1 MKLFLHKMLLGIFL
15 LAAQLT
21 FAQSNQIS
29 GTVSDESGEPLLGVS
44 VLIKGSTTGTQ
55 TDINGKYSLV
65 ASSGNVIVFSY
76 LGLKDQE
83 VTVAEETTIN
93 VTLVEDAESLGQVVI
108 VAQGVKA
115 KPRSLTYSVQT
126 VTSDELDRSKETNV
140 VNALSAKAAGVQ
152 VTASSGSVG
161 ASANIRIRGNSSI
174 LGNNGPLFIVDGVPI
189 DNSSTSEDPSDPG
202 NSPLSGTDFSNR
214 AVDLNSADIETVTV
228 LKGLSAQALY
238 GIRAANGVILIT
250 TKKGRSG
257 KTKVSITSNTSFSQ
271 YNKVPTLQRKYSQG
285 GVVGGVLTYRGPE
298 TFEGDSWGPA
308 ISTLEF
314 DGATDYPFDSNGR
327 LVPVGTGN
335 GQAANAYDHYDFFKT
350 GVLQENNF
358 SVSGGSEKVQ
368 FRGNI
373 GRLTQTGISPN
384 EEFDRNTFRADIN
397 AQLDDKFDLE
407 LSGQY
412 SESGGNRVQ
421 RGSNISGIMLGLIR
435 STPTF
440 DNGNGLTGQDA
451 ADNQSSYF
459 YDIAGQELPGQ
470 RSYRDGIYNNPYFTV
485 AQNKNLDDVSRFI
498 GKMALSYKI
507 NDENT
512 LKGSLSVDKY
522 TDVRKSGFN
531 LIDASFGEGRV
542 LNDNISNQD
551 LNWNLILTGSKQIS
565 EDLGVSYLAGYDGYR
580 TRFSR
585 RSVIGDGL
593 TIPSFFDISNA
604 GSINAFESGEYGK
617 TLIGAFVQGTFNYK
631 DLIYVTPTFRNDWSS
646 TLPVDNNSFQSY
658 SLGTSFVFTEL
669 MDNEESFL
677 DYGKFRMSYGSV
689 GSDAPLF
696 ATGTVFGGSFIGGD
710 GFIQGTQFP
719 AYDTVSYERSVVA
732 GNPNLKP
739 ESLTEFETGIEL
751 KMLDNRLRVDL
762 AYYSKTSKDVIIP
775 VSVSSGSGF
784 TSKFE
789 NIAEISNKGVE
800 VVLSG
805 TPIRTEDFKWNV
817 DVNWTTYENM
827 VEELAPGVEEITLA
841 GFSSTR
847 STAVAGQPYGAI
859 YGSRFQ
865 RDENG
870 DFLIDADGYPL
881 AEATD
886 GVVGDP
892 TPDWQAGISNTFTY
906 KDLSLSFLIDIR
918 KGGDVWCGTCGIID
932 YFGTSDRT
940 LAREDSRV
948 FQGTVAATGQPNT
961 QSVALYDTTISENN
975 NFWRRYG
982 FGGLSESNIYD
993 GSWVRLREVTLS
1005 YSLPSSLL
1013 SKTFIDNASISV
1025 YGRNLWLSTDYP
1037 GVDPETNL
1045 AGDSNGIGL
1054 DYFNQPNTKSYGV
1067 NLRLNF

>member
-1 MKLFLHKMLLGIFL
+1 MLLGIFL
-15 LAAQLT
+15 IAVQMT

-29 GTVSDESGEPLLGVS
+29 GTVSESSGDPILGVN
-44 VLIKGSTTGTQ
+44 VLIKGTNTGTQ
-55 TDINGKYSLV
+55 TRIDGTYRLNAAPGDVL
-65 ASSGNVIVFSY
+65 VFSF
-76 LGLKDQE
+76 LGLKQQE
-83 VTVAEETTIN
+83 VIVGTETTIN
-93 VTLVEDAESLGQVVI
+93 VTLLEDTESLDQVIV

-115 KPRSLTYSVQT
+115 RPRSLTYSVQT
-126 VTSDELDRSKETNV
+126 VTADELDRSKETNII
-140 VNALSAKAAGVQ
+140 NALSAKAAGVQ
-152 VTASSGSVG
+152 VTSSSGSVG
-161 ASANIRIRGNSSI
+161 ASSNIRIRGNSSI
-174 LGNNGPLFIVDGVPI
+174 IGNNSPLFIVDGIPI

-214 AVDLNSADIETVTV
+214 AIDLNSADFETVTI
-228 LKGLSAQALY
+228 LKGLAAQALY
-238 GIRAANGVILIT
+238 GIRAANGVVLIT
-250 TKKGRSG
+250 TKKGKFG
-257 KTKVSITSNTSFSQ
+257 KTKVSFTSNTSFSD
-271 YNKVPTLQRKYSQG
+271 YNKVPELQRTFSQG
-285 GVVGGVLTYRGPE
+285 GVINGVLTYRGPE

-308 ISTLEF
+308 ISTLEY
-314 DGATDYPFDSNGR
+314 DGATDYPFDRNGR
-327 LVPVGTGN
+327 LVAAGTGN
-335 GQAANAYDHYDFFKT
+335 GQAANSYDHYDFFKT
-350 GVLQENNF
+350 GLVQENNF
-358 SVSGGSEKVQ
+358 SISGGSEKVQ

-397 AQLDDKFDLE
+397 AQLDDRFDLE

-421 RGSNISGIMLGLIR
+421 RGSNISGIMLGLVR
-435 STPTF
+435 SAPTF
-440 DNGNGLTGQDA
+440 DNGNGLRGQEA
-451 ADNQSSYF
+451 ADNSASYF
-459 YDIAGQELPGQ
+459 YNIPGQELPGQ

-485 AQNKNLDDVSRFI
+485 AENKNIDDVSRFL
-498 GKMALSYKI
+498 GKMSISYKI
-507 NDENT
+507 NDNNT
-512 LKGSLSVDKY
+512 LKSTLSVDRF

-551 LNWNLILTGSKQIS
+551 INWNLILTGSKQFN
-565 EDLGVSYLAGYDGYR
+565 ENLGVSYLAGYDGYR

-593 TIPSFFDISNA
+593 TIPSFFDVSNA
-604 GSINAFESGEYGK
+604 SSINAFESGEFGK
-617 TLIGAFVQGTFNYK
+617 TLIGAFAQGTFNYK
-631 DLIYVTPTFRNDWSS
+631 EMVYVTPTFRNDWSS
-646 TLPVDNNSFQSY
+646 TLPIDNNSFQSY
-658 SLGTSFVFTEL
+658 SLGASFVFTEL
-669 MDNEESFL
+669 LDNEESFL
-677 DYGKFRMSYGSV
+677 DYGKLRLSYGSV

-719 AYDTVSYERSVVA
+719 AYDAVAYERSVVA

-739 ESLTEFETGIEL
+739 ESLTEFEIGVEL
-751 KMLDNRLRVDL
+751 KMLSNRLKLDL
-762 AYYSKTSKDVIIP
+762 AYYNKTSKDVIIP

-800 VVLSG
+800 IVLSG
-805 TPIRTEDFKWNV
+805 TPVKTNDFEWNI
-817 DVNWTTYENM
+817 DVNWTTYRNI

-865 RDENG
+865 RDANG
-870 DFLIDADGYPL
+870 DFIIDADGYPL

-886 GVVGDP
+886 GVIGDP
-892 TPDWQAGISNTFTY
+892 TPDWQAGISNTFVY
-906 KDLSLSFLIDIR
+906 KNFSLSFLIDIR
-918 KGGDVWCGTCGIID
+918 KGGDIWCGTCGILD
-932 YFGTSDRT
+932 FFGTSELT
-940 LAREDSRV
+940 LSRNESRV
-948 FQGTVAATGQPNT
+948 FPGTVAATGLPNT
-961 QSVALYDTTISENN
+961 QAVALFDSSISENN

-982 FGGLSESNIYD
+982 FGGLSESSIYD

-1005 YSLPSSLL
+1005 YSVPSSLL
-1013 SKTFIDNASISV
+1013 SKTFIDSASISV
-1025 YGRNLWLSTDYP
+1025 FGRNLWLNTDYP